1 VEGEQVC
8 FAWRTYFCNLK
19 PNPLSSSSHQYLF
32 DLHPQPQPQPHPLQR
47 NPPEA
52 LLRQLSLL
60 FSAPQRLLLKVE
72 PPLTSRTTT
81 TRTQPTS
88 PPTRTT
94 TTRTQHP
101 FFSTG
106 SSTVR
111 QFLAFN
117 SNENANTKSSQAAEK
132 IPQPCLHATIP
143 ICRE

>member
-32 DLHPQPQPQPHPLQR
+32 DLHPQPQPQPLQR

-52 LLRQLSLL
+52 LPRQLSLL
-60 FSAPQRLLLKVE
+60 FSAPQQLLLKVE

-81 TRTQPTS
+81 TRTQPTF
-88 PPTRTT
+88 PLTRITT

-111 QFLAFN
+111 QSPAFN
-117 SNENANTKSSQAAEK
+117 SNENATNKFSLPAEK

>member
-1 VEGEQVC
+1 VEGEQIC

-32 DLHPQPQPQPHPLQR
+32 DLHPQPQPHPLQR

-52 LLRQLSLL
+52 LPRQQRSLP
-60 FSAPQRLLLKVE
+60 FSAPQRLFLKVE

-101 FFSTG
+101 FLSTV

-111 QFLAFN
+111 QSPAFN
-117 SNENANTKSSQAAEK
+117 SNENANTKFSLPAEK
-132 IPQPCLHATIP
+132 LPQPCLHATIP